1 MKFKA
6 NKEILLKEIA
16 IAQEISN
23 KNSFSILSNLYL
35 NLIGNNLEIKATD
48 GNIKFK
54 TFIPVEGEENG
65 EAKVFCDRFLMII
78 KNFPK
83 STILIEKIENEII
96 LRDDENKM
104 RYNLNS
110 TASEDFPE
118 FETMQNQNFFSLSQ
132 AEFIEMINQTQFSV
146 SNDETRYFMN
156 GVCLEK
162 IENKLNMI
170 ATDGRRLSFISKT
183 IENIPDFKQ
192 IIIPP
197 KTLNIIKKICM
208 GEGNIDLGINEN
220 TLFIKVNN
228 SSFSSTLITSQFPN
242 YKKVIPENQQF
253 NLILKRTDLL
263 DAVRRVDLLI
273 EKNSK
278 KVLLDINHNT
288 ILLKTDKTE
297 LGEAKESIDCTYEG
311 EPIVIAFN
319 SQFISDP
326 LKVIESEFVE
336 IQFTSANKAVT
347 IQAVPQKEYFH
358 IIMPMQTE

>member
-6 NKEILLKEIA
+6 NKEILLKEIS

-23 KNSFSILSNLYL
+23 KNSFSILSNLHL
-35 NLIGNNLEIKATD
+35 NLTGNDLEIKATD
-48 GNIKFK
+48 SNIKFK

-83 STILIEKIENEII
+83 DTIFVEKKENELII
-96 LRDDENKM
+96 FDDENKM
-104 RYNLNS
+104 SYNLNS
-110 TASEDFPE
+110 TANEDFPE
-118 FETMQNQNFFSLSQ
+118 FETIQNQNFFSLAQ

-162 IENKLNMI
+162 IENELNMI
-170 ATDGRRLSFISKT
+170 ATDGRRLSFISKK
-183 IENIPDFKQ
+183 IKDIPDFNQ

-197 KTLNIIKKICM
+197 KTLNIIKKICV
-208 GEGNIDLGINEN
+208 GEGNIDLAINEN

-228 SSFSSTLITSQFPN
+228 SYFSSTLINSQFPN
-242 YKKVIPENQQF
+242 YRKVIPENQQF
-253 NLILKRTDLL
+253 RLILKRVDLL
-263 DAVRRVDLLI
+263 DSVRRVDLLI

-278 KVLLDINHNT
+278 KVFLDINYNT

-297 LGEAKESIDCTYEG
+297 IGEAKESVDCTFDG
-311 EPIVIAFN
+311 EPIIIAFN
-319 SQFISDP
+319 SQFLIDP
-326 LKVIESEFVE
+326 LKVIDTEMIE
-336 IQFTSANKAVT
+336 IEFTSANKAVT
-347 IQAVPQKEYFH
+347 IQAVPRKEYFH